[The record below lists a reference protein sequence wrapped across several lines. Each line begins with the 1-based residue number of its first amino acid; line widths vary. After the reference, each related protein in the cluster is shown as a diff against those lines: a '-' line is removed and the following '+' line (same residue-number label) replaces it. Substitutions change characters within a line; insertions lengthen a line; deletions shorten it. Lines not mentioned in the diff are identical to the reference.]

1 MGIILEVPIQEII
14 SAIPVLGMVSVV
26 PIQGVISVIPILV
39 RILVILVQV
48 FVESVVNRTPSKYTH
63 VRKEFDTGR
72 AVGCWQSDCIH
83 FGNKTELIIFM
94 SSTAPRGE
102 LGRLGNSGDE

>member
-1 MGIILEVPIQEII
+1 MGLIQEVPILGII
-14 SAIPVLGMVSVV
+14 SAVAILGIVSVI

-39 RILVILVQV
+39 RILVILIQV

-72 AVGCWQSDCIH
+72 AAGCWQSGCIH
-83 FGNKTELIIFM
+83 FGNFM
-94 SSTAPRGE
+94 SSTAPRRE
-102 LGRLGNSGDE
+102 LRSLGNTGDE